1 MYSRMFFSNKDTKG
15 GGASYAFL
23 PGCDGGAKTSNTPP
37 AILNFA
43 CSTCFATN
51 SSTSHNAGN
60 VIDAS
65 LITLLIH

>member
-1 MYSRMFFSNKDTKG
+1 MYNRMFFCNKDTKG

-43 CSTCFATN
+43 CGTCFETGAVSTCVCVKKMN
-51 SSTSHNAGN
+51 
-60 VIDAS
+60 I
-65 LITLLIH
+65 